1 MGIFSK
7 SKKSKKR
14 INTLHRIMKAL
25 KSPEIYGV
33 INYEQQNEDMIKQ
46 YLHQPLLEAVKDILI
61 DRGIVLKNVVRTAKD
76 CLLWESNRTQTLH
89 NIKMFGVGHRPDFVV
104 KFNDMDIAIEIKRGS
119 TGSSI
124 REGIGQSIVY
134 SQMYDFVVYLYIDTS
149 KNKVILN
156 SMNNKIESNIVN
168 GLWSQSNVMFDV
180 V

>member
-1 MGIFSK
+1 MG
-7 SKKSKKR
+7 
-14 INTLHRIMKAL
+14 AL

-33 INYEQQNEDMIKQ
+33 INYERQKEDMIKQ
-46 YLHQPLLEAVKDILI
+46 YLHQPLLEAVKEILL
-61 DRGIVLKNVVRTAKD
+61 DRGIVPKNAVKTAQK
-76 CLLWESNRTQTLH
+76 CLLWESNRTQTIS

-104 KFNDMDIAIEIKRGS
+104 KFNDMNIAVEIKRGS

-156 SMNNKIESNIVN
+156 SMNDKTESNVVKS
-168 GLWSQSNVMFDV
+168 LWTQSNVMFDV